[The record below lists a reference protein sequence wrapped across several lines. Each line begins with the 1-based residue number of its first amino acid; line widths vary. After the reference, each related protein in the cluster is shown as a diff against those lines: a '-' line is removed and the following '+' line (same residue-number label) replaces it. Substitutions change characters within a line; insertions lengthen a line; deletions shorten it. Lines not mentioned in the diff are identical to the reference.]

1 MRFIFKTHYDQDIAI
16 VKHGGQ
22 AFWYALLMVA
32 MAAAPWL
39 VGDYW
44 MTQLSFILIY
54 SIAGLGL
61 MVLAGFTGL
70 ASLGHAAFLGV
81 GAYCHAFALKKAGI
95 GLQQERLEGAEVWL
109 LPNPSGLNANYQ
121 LPELVKLFRQLWRR
135 SSKNRS
141 GGKS

>member
-1 MRFIFKTHYDQDIAI
+1 M
-16 VKHGGQ
+16 
-22 AFWYALLMVA
+22 ALLI
-32 MAAAPWL
+32 APWS

-81 GAYCHAFALKKAGI
+81 GAYTQAYLLSHGWPFVLAL
-95 GLQQERLEGAEVWL
+95 
-109 LPNPSGLNANYQ
+109 P
-121 LPELVKLFRQLWRR
+121 
-135 SSKNRS
+135 
-141 GGKS
+141 